1 MPRPSPSGRSFPS
14 SLNEDCRTHYGYDHK
29 IMASSVQPGGVFR
42 EPGRRDT
49 VMSTSAPGP
58 DMLDIHVMSVA
69 LIGPEEQRRRAVASV
84 LAGSQANLT
93 REFSAYPVLDA
104 VTQLLDLDLPLG
116 AAALDLGIITQFSTA
131 NALQDTSRLDS
142 NFLSKLL
149 TKHSSGLS
157 VLSAPDNYTSI
168 HATDEGIAKLLT
180 VARQDFDYVVVDAG
194 STMGSNYK
202 ALLEGANVAYLVT
215 QVSIP
220 ELRNSNRLISEFFT
234 LPTPKLEIVLN
245 RFTTNTL
252 GIDEENIKKALT
264 MSPKW
269 KIPNDY
275 VTVQRAQNT
284 ATPLALGDSAI
295 AGVIRQ
301 MARMACGMPA
311 FPEKKRRFHL
321 FG

>member
-1 MPRPSPSGRSFPS
+1 
-14 SLNEDCRTHYGYDHK
+14 
-29 IMASSVQPGGVFR
+29 
-42 EPGRRDT
+42 
-49 VMSTSAPGP
+49 
-58 DMLDIHVMSVA
+58 
-69 LIGPEEQRRRAVASV
+69 
-84 LAGSQANLT
+84 
-93 REFSAYPVLDA
+93 
-104 VTQLLDLDLPLG
+104 
-116 AAALDLGIITQFSTA
+116 
-131 NALQDTSRLDS
+131 
-142 NFLSKLL
+142 
-149 TKHSSGLS
+149 

-168 HATDEGIAKLLT
+168 HATDEGITKLLS

-194 STMGSNYK
+194 SSMGTNYK

-234 LPTPKLEIVLN
+234 GPTPKLEIVLN
-245 RFTTNTL
+245 RFTANTL

-264 MSPKW
+264 TNPKW

-301 MARMACGMPA
+301 MARTACGLPA
-311 FPEKKRRFHL
+311 IPEKKRRFNL

>member
-1 MPRPSPSGRSFPS
+1 
-14 SLNEDCRTHYGYDHK
+14 
-29 IMASSVQPGGVFR
+29 
-42 EPGRRDT
+42 
-49 VMSTSAPGP
+49 
-58 DMLDIHVMSVA
+58 
-69 LIGPEEQRRRAVASV
+69 
-84 LAGSQANLT
+84 
-93 REFSAYPVLDA
+93 
-104 VTQLLDLDLPLG
+104 
-116 AAALDLGIITQFSTA
+116 
-131 NALQDTSRLDS
+131 
-142 NFLSKLL
+142 
-149 TKHSSGLS
+149 
-157 VLSAPDNYTSI
+157 
-168 HATDEGIAKLLT
+168 
-180 VARQDFDYVVVDAG
+180 VVDAG

-234 LPTPKLEIVLN
+234 GPTPKLEIVLN
-245 RFTTNTL
+245 RFTANTL

-264 MSPKW
+264 MNPKW

-295 AGVIRQ
+295 TGVIRQ
-301 MARMACGMPA
+301 MARTACGMPA